1 MSDHPV
7 QLGRMAARGIVRGSP
22 SAEEALHAAFTE
34 PPARDAAAL
43 ERGYASAR
51 EVTRTHARS
60 FYTASFLLT
69 GERRRAA
76 FALYAFCRRLDDL
89 VDVEGGVDVAR
100 RLVDAR
106 DLVTSLYLPSPAAPL
121 RELGWPREEVLAL
134 ADTVRRFHLP
144 PAPFL
149 ELIAGMEMDLEP
161 RRYASFAELER
172 YCYRV
177 AGVVGLL
184 IARVLGFQEPR
195 ALDRAVDLGIAMQLT
210 NILRDVKEDA
220 GRGRFYLPQDELAAF
235 NLTEAE
241 VASGRGGDR
250 WTALLR
256 CQIAR
261 ARGYYQRAATGIPL
275 LRGGRWMVRAMA
287 ALYGGILG
295 EIERRAYDVLS
306 GRARVSGSRKLWLLV
321 ATLLP
326 RRAPLLPP
334 PIPHVPTLAA
344 DVPAAHAGRPS
355 RRAAS

>member
-1 MSDHPV
+1 MNGDSV
-7 QLGRMAARGIVRGSP
+7 QLGRVTPPGEVHGGAT
-22 SAEEALHAAFTE
+22 AEEALHPVLTPE
-34 PPARDAAAL
+34 PGGDAAAL
-43 ERGYASAR
+43 VRGYASAR

-89 VDVEGGVDVAR
+89 VDVEGGGNVAR

-106 DLVTSLYLPSPAAPL
+106 DLVTSLYVDSPSPHPGA
-121 RELGWPREEVLAL
+121 LGWPPEEVLAL
-134 ADTVRRFHLP
+134 ADTVKRFRLP
-144 PAPFL
+144 PTPFL
-149 ELIAGMEMDLEP
+149 ELIAGMEMDLTP

-220 GRGRFYLPQDELAAF
+220 DRGRFYLPQDELAAF
-235 NLTEAE
+235 NLTEAD
-241 VASGRGGDR
+241 VVSGRGGDR

-261 ARGYYQRAATGIPL
+261 ARGYYLRAATGIPL

-287 ALYGGILG
+287 AIYGSILG

-306 GRARVSGSRKLWLLV
+306 GRARVSGGRKLWLLV

-326 RRAPLLPP
+326 RRVPLVPP
-334 PIPHVPTLAA
+334 PIPHVPTLAPDVA
-344 DVPAAHAGRPS
+344 DAQAGRS
-355 RRAAS
+355 LVAAS